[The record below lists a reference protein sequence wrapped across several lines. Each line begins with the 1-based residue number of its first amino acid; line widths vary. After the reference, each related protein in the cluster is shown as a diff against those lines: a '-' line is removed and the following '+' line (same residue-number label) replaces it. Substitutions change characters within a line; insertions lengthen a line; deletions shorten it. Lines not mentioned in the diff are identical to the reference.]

1 MEWHIWEAPKPVNDF
16 LQFSYVGRWSPQ
28 KSWGLRVCNTGW
40 CMEPIMES
48 PAATMPDD
56 SESFAGQVRNA
67 VLWRSGSQILA
78 QIVQWSATFLVI
90 RILAPADYGLFAM
103 TQVLLVMLNMLNGYG
118 LASGLI
124 QQEGVTRHQTRQL
137 FGMLL
142 IVNLT
147 LAAGQLMIAPFAA
160 AYYRQPIVAEML
172 HVQALLYLTTP
183 FSALAYAL
191 LSRGMDF
198 RRQARVNII
207 ASIASASTALG
218 GALAGLGVWTLV
230 AAPLVLFT
238 VRAVGLTIA
247 ANSLMWPS
255 FDFRGAGHLAR
266 YGGVMAASQFF
277 WFFESQ
283 ADVLIAGRTFDP
295 HWLGIYTT
303 SLFLTQIFVS
313 KVVPPLNEVA
323 FSAYARIQ
331 HDDAAVARAFGR
343 STRIIMVAA
352 LPFYCGLAATAEP
365 LVLTMLGDKWRE
377 AIPVVRLLAFA
388 MPFLTMQVLFAP
400 ACDARGR
407 PGISVRNG
415 ATGAVILTTA
425 YLIGVRWGLM
435 GLAWSWVIAY
445 PLYLGISLWRSL
457 PVIGL
462 SPAALWQAVLPPM
475 IAATAMGLIVVTADN
490 LLPPMPPPLRLAVLV
505 AVGAS
510 AYVGWLVAFSRK
522 VVHDLADIALRRPIT
537 AAPVAA

>member
-1 MEWHIWEAPKPVNDF
+1 METAAQPIGND
-16 LQFSYVGRWSPQ
+16 Q
-28 KSWGLRVCNTGW
+28 
-40 CMEPIMES
+40 ES
-48 PAATMPDD
+48 LAW
-56 SESFAGQVRNA
+56 QVRSA

-78 QIVQWSATFLVI
+78 QIVQWAATFLVI

-103 TQVLLVMLNMLNGYG
+103 TQVILFLLNMLNGYG

-124 QQEGVTRHQTRQL
+124 QQAAVTRTQTRQL

-142 IVNLT
+142 LVNLS
-147 LAAGQLMIAPFAA
+147 LAAGQVILAPIAA
-160 AYYRQPIVAEML
+160 AYYRQPVVADML
-172 HVQALLYLTTP
+172 RVQALIYMTTP
-183 FSALAYAL
+183 FTALAYAL
-191 LSRGMDF
+191 LSRSMEF

-207 ASIASASTALG
+207 ASVASASTALG
-218 GALAGLGVWTLV
+218 GALAGFGVWTLV

-238 VRAVGLTIA
+238 VRAVGMTIA
-247 ANSLMWPS
+247 ARSLMWPS

-266 YGGVMAASQFF
+266 YGGVMAAGQLF

-283 ADVLIAGRTFDP
+283 ADVLIAGRSFNP

-331 HDDAAVARAFGR
+331 HDDAAVARAFAR

-365 LVLTMLGDKWRE
+365 LVLTVLGDKWRE

-425 YLIGVRWGLM
+425 YLVGVHWGLM
-435 GLAWSWVIAY
+435 GLAWSWVVAY
-445 PLYLGISLWRSL
+445 PFYLGISLWRSL

-462 SPAALWQAVLPPM
+462 SARDLGQAVLPPA
-475 IAATAMGLIVVTADN
+475 IAALAMGIVVVLADSV
-490 LLPPMPPPLRLAVLV
+490 LPPLPPPARLLLLAGFGALV
-505 AVGAS
+505 YA
-510 AYVGWLVAFSRK
+510 GWLAAFSRA
-522 VVHDLADIALRRPIT
+522 VVSDLASLARRQPL
-537 AAPVAA
+537 AAA